1 MEGTKGGWSPLRALR
16 WILVLL
22 LLLLLFLAPTLSRWY
37 TDWLWFVEVGYT
49 QVFWTPFLTR
59 VVVTLGAGAILFLL
73 LALNLTPLLRA
84 FPPRSS
90 IIEMFPTQRGVFE
103 GRVRQIRSLF
113 IWMGVGVAVFLGG
126 LSVSGRWAMF
136 QQFLHALPF
145 GQKDPIFGL
154 DLGFYFFR
162 LPVYR
167 FLVSWLTSWLFLT
180 LILVTTGYALG
191 LLPLLHHGVWA
202 IPRRVWNHLLAL
214 GGSLLLLRGVGF
226 WLDGYDLLYSRRGA
240 IFGATYTDLHATL
253 PALRLLALSS
263 VIIAA
268 LLFASIRL
276 RTLRLALGMVA
287 AFAVL
292 WLVGLGIVPTL
303 VQQFQVVPNELTVE
317 MPYIRNGIRSTLWAF
332 GLDQVRERS
341 FPVQETLPAQALARN
356 RETIENIRLWDYRPL
371 LRAYN
376 QLQSLRQYY
385 VFSDVDIDRY
395 VLNGRIYQVMLGA
408 REIDLR
414 RLPEQARTW
423 VNEHLVFTHGYG
435 LVMNP
440 VNRVTEEGMPDFLV
454 QDIPPKAPPQLR
466 IVRPE
471 IYYGELTDQYV
482 VVNTK
487 VSEFDYPL
495 GQENVYTTYQG
506 QGGIPLSTAWR
517 KIAFAYRFGTIKL
530 LLSEGI
536 TPQSRLLF
544 ARNIQE
550 RARRIAP
557 FLRYD
562 RDPYLVLADG
572 RLYWIL
578 DAYTVSSRAPYATPI
593 EGINYIRNSVKV
605 VIDAYH
611 GTVDFYLVDPR
622 DPVAGTYARIFRGL
636 FKPLDA
642 MPGTL
647 RQHLRYP
654 VDLFTIQARAY
665 LTFHM
670 QDPRVFYNREDQWAI
685 PMELFGNESVPVEPY
700 YVVMKL
706 AQDLPP
712 EFVLILPLTPAN
724 KDNMV
729 AWFAARSDPPHYG
742 ELLVYQF
749 PKDRVVYGPMQIE
762 SRINQDPAISEQLTL
777 WNQQGS
783 QVIRGNL
790 LVIPIEDAILY
801 VEPLFLQAERSQL
814 PELKRVIVAFGQRIV
829 MEGRVQ
835 DALARIFQMPEA
847 ARRAEPVSPREQ
859 VVTSTVRQLLQQAL
873 EAYRRAQE
881 RLRQGDLQG
890 YAREI
895 EEVGRILERLNSQ
908 AGP

>member
-1 MEGTKGGWSPLRALR
+1 MRALR
-16 WILVLL
+16 WILVILL
-22 LLLLLFLAPTLSRWY
+22 LLLLVLTPTLSRWY
-37 TDWLWFVEVGYT
+37 TDWLWFVELGYT
-49 QVFWTPFLTR
+49 QVFWIPFLTR
-59 VVVTLGAGAILFLL
+59 VAVTVGTGAFLFLL
-73 LALNLTPLLRA
+73 LSLNLTPLFRA

-90 IIEMFPTQRGVFE
+90 IIEMFPTGRGVFE
-103 GRVRQIRSLF
+103 QKVRRIRPFLR
-113 IWMGVGVAVFLGG
+113 MVAVGVVAFLGG

-145 GQKDPIFGL
+145 GRKDPIFGL

-162 LPVYR
+162 LPLYR
-167 FLVSWLTSWLFLT
+167 FLVSWLTSWLL
-180 LILVTTGYALG
+180 LMLVVVSVGYVLG
-191 LLPLLHHGVWA
+191 LLPLLERRLWA
-202 IPRRVWNHLLAL
+202 IPRRIWNHLLAL
-214 GGSLLLLRGVGF
+214 GGSILLLEGIRF
-226 WLDGYDLLYSRRGA
+226 WLDGYEILYSRRGA
-240 IFGATYTDLHATL
+240 IFGATFTDLHATL
-253 PALRLLALSS
+253 PALRLLALFS
-263 VIIAA
+263 AA
-268 LLFASIRL
+268 AAILLFASIRL
-276 RTLRLALGMVA
+276 RTLRLALGVTS
-287 AFAVL
+287 AFLVM
-292 WLVGLGIVPTL
+292 WLVGLGVVPAL
-303 VQQFQVVPNELTVE
+303 VQQFQVAPNELTVE
-317 MPYIRNGIRSTLWAF
+317 IPYIRNGIRATLWAF
-332 GLDQVRERS
+332 GLDRVRDRA
-341 FPVQETLPAQALARN
+341 FPVRDTLPEEALARN

-385 VFSDVDIDRY
+385 VFADVDVDRY
-395 VLNGRIYQVMLGA
+395 LLDGRIQQVMLGA
-408 REIDLR
+408 REVDLR

-440 VNRVTEEGMPDFLV
+440 VNRVTEEGMPHFLI
-454 QDIPPKAPPQLR
+454 QDIPPKAPPQLG
-466 IVRPE
+466 IERPE

-482 VVNTK
+482 VVNTR

-506 QGGIPLSTAWR
+506 RGGIPLSNPWR

-530 LLSEGI
+530 LFSEDI
-536 TPQSRLLF
+536 TRQSRVLF

-550 RARRIAP
+550 RVRRIAP

-562 RDPYLVLADG
+562 RDPYLVLANG

-578 DAYTVSSRAPYATPI
+578 DAYTTSDRAPYATPL
-593 EGINYIRNSVKV
+593 EGINYIRNSVKA
-605 VIDAYH
+605 VIDAYN

-622 DPVAGTYARIFRGL
+622 DPVAGTYAKIFPGF

-642 MPGTL
+642 MPEVL

-654 VDLFTIQARAY
+654 VDLFTIQARIY

-685 PMELFGNESVPVEPY
+685 PTELFGNESVPVEPY

-706 AQDLPP
+706 EEGLPP
-712 EFVLILPLTPAN
+712 EFVLILPFTPAN

-742 ELLVYQF
+742 ELLLYRF
-749 PKDRVVYGPMQIE
+749 PKERVVYGPMQIE
-762 SRINQDPAISEQLTL
+762 SRINQDPIISEQLTL

-814 PELKRVIVAFGQRIV
+814 PELKRVIVASGQRIV
-829 MEGRVQ
+829 MEGNVE

-847 ARRAEPVSPREQ
+847 IQRARPQASQEQ
-859 VVTSTVRQLLQQAL
+859 VGGTVRQLLQQAW

-895 EEVGRILERLNSQ
+895 EEVGQILERLSRQ
-908 AGP
+908 TRP

>member
-1 MEGTKGGWSPLRALR
+1 LRALR

-37 TDWLWFVEVGYT
+37 TDWLWFVELGYT
-49 QVFWTPFLTR
+49 QVFWVPFLTR
-59 VVVTLGAGAILFLL
+59 VAVTVGGGVVLFLL
-73 LALNLTPLLRA
+73 LSLNLTPLLHA

-90 IIEMFPTQRGVFE
+90 IIEMFPTRRGVFE
-103 GRVRQIRSLF
+103 GRVRRIGPVLIRVA
-113 IWMGVGVAVFLGG
+113 IGVVAFLGG
-126 LSVSGRWAMF
+126 LSVSGQWAMF

-180 LILVTTGYALG
+180 LILVATGYALG
-191 LLPLLHHGVWA
+191 LLPLLDRGLWA
-202 IPRRVWNHLLAL
+202 IPRRIWNHLLAL
-214 GGSLLLLRGVGF
+214 AGLFLLLKGVGF
-226 WLDGYDLLYSRRGA
+226 WLDGYDLIYSRRGA

-253 PALRLLALSS
+253 PALRLLALFS
-263 VIIAA
+263 VVAA
-268 LLFASIRL
+268 VLLFASTRL
-276 RTLRLALGMVA
+276 RTLRFALGMVA

-292 WLVGLGIVPTL
+292 WLVGLGVVPAL

-317 MPYIRNGIRSTLWAF
+317 MPYIGNGIRSTLWAF
-332 GLDQVRERS
+332 GLDRVRERA
-341 FPVQETLPAQALARN
+341 FRVKETLSAQALARN
-356 RETIENIRLWDYRPL
+356 RETVENIRLWDYRPL

-385 VFSDVDIDRY
+385 IFSDVDIDRY
-395 VLNGRIYQVMLGA
+395 LLDGRIYQVMLGA

-454 QDIPPKAPPQLR
+454 QDIPPKAPPQLS
-466 IVRPE
+466 VERPE

-487 VSEFDYPL
+487 ISEFDYPL

-506 QGGIPLSTAWR
+506 RGGIPISSPWR
-517 KIAFAYRFGTIKL
+517 KLAFAYRFGTIKL

-536 TPQSRLLF
+536 TPQSRILF

-550 RARRIAP
+550 RVRRIAP

-562 RDPYLVLADG
+562 RDPYLVLANG

-578 DAYTVSSRAPYATPI
+578 DAYTTSDRAPYATPL

-605 VIDAYH
+605 IIDAYH
-611 GTVDFYLVDPR
+611 GTVDFYLVDPD
-622 DPVAGTYARIFRGL
+622 DPVAGTFARIFPGL

-642 MPGTL
+642 MPGDL

-654 VDLFTIQARAY
+654 IDLFTIQARVY

-685 PMELFGNESVPVEPY
+685 PTELFGNESVPVEPY

-829 MEGRVQ
+829 MEQKVQ
-835 DALARIFQMPEA
+835 DALARIFQMPGVA
-847 ARRAEPVSPREQ
+847 QRPQGAPSREQ
-859 VVTSTVRQLLQQAL
+859 VGATVRQLLQQAV

-895 EEVGRILERLNSQ
+895 EEVGRILERLNRQ